1 MWVIEWTPNYI
12 VSQVFVAL
20 AVLSLALSVCTKNRI
35 LILLFGLCNSIF
47 FGLQYFFLK
56 EYAGAILNFIG
67 IVRAIWFYFNDKFE
81 ATRGWRL
88 VSLFI
93 CLIFLIVGDILSFG
107 QWYSIFPLIA
117 TVTFTIGIWQK
128 NILAYRISIVIV
140 ECFGVLYNIMCKSLL
155 GVIFE
160 GVLFVIAVVSVIR
173 YVFVLKKNSSK
184 EPPQNI
190 NSQEK
195 APV

>member
-1 MWVIEWTPNYI
+1 MWTIEWSTGYI
-12 VSQVFVAL
+12 ISQVFVAL

-67 IVRAIWFYFNDKFE
+67 IVRAIWYYFNDKFE
-81 ATRGWRL
+81 ASRGWRL
-88 VSLFI
+88 VSLFT

-107 QWYSIFPLIA
+107 KWYSIFPLIA

-128 NILAYRISIVIV
+128 NILFYRISIVIV
-140 ECFGVLYNIMCKSLL
+140 ETFGVLYNVMCKSLL

-160 GVLFVIAVVSVIR
+160 SILFVIAIISVIKYLLAAR
-173 YVFVLKKNSSK
+173 RKVKPK
-184 EPPQNI
+184 EEI
-190 NSQEK
+190 SEK
-195 APV
+195 APA